1 MVKHYTVNNQEK
13 DRNVIDTQVS
23 ERALREL
30 YLPPFEAAVREANV
44 ASVMCS
50 YNAVNGAFSCENEE
64 ILTRILKEEWGFRG
78 FVQSDFF
85 AMKSTV
91 KSANAGMDL
100 EMPQPQFYGAPLL
113 AAVTEGSVKES
124 RIDDMLVRRYSEM
137 FRFGLFDRAPTLSPI
152 PVEEHARIARQIG
165 AAGSVLL
172 RNEDKLLPLDATQPV
187 HVALL
192 GPWATQAATGGGG
205 SSKVNP
211 IRAVTPA
218 ESIARRIEG
227 TNVQLTIDANATPA
241 VAAQLAGAADIAV
254 VVVGSFETEGADRQ
268 TMSLPDGQDDLI
280 AAIAAANPRT
290 IVFLHAGSPVTMPW
304 VEDVAA
310 IVEGWYPGGEDGEIT
325 SAILFGD
332 TYPSGK
338 LPITFPVVQS
348 DGLANTPE
356 RYPGVNGKVFYDEEL
371 QVGYRWFQSQNIA
384 PLFPF
389 GYGLSYT
396 SFSISDLV
404 LATSELSA
412 GEPLSLQVRVSNTGE
427 REGAEVVQVYV
438 SYPEQLS
445 EPPKQ
450 LRAFHKVALQPG
462 RSETVNLTLEARAL
476 AMWDTEAHSW
486 IVKPGNYR
494 ILVGNSS
501 ANTPLAANVT
511 VQ

>member
-1 MVKHYTVNNQEK
+1 MVKHYIVNNQEK
-13 DRNVIDTQVS
+13 DRNVIDVQVS

-30 YLPPFEAAVREANV
+30 YLQPFEAAVREANV

-50 YNAVNGAFSCENEE
+50 YNSVNGAFSCENQE
-64 ILTRILKEEWGFRG
+64 ILTQILKEEWGFDG

-100 EMPQPQFYGAPLL
+100 EMPKSQFYGAPLL

-124 RIDDMLVRRYSEM
+124 RIDDMLLRRFSAM
-137 FRFGLFDRAPTLSPI
+137 FRFGLFDNAPSLSPI
-152 PVEEHARIARQIG
+152 PVEEHAKIAREIG

-172 RNEDKLLPLDATQPV
+172 RNEGGLLPLDATKTIR
-187 HVALL
+187 VALL

-218 ESIARRIEG
+218 ESITRRVEG
-227 TNVQLTIDANATPA
+227 TNVQLTIDGSADPA
-241 VAAQLAGAADIAV
+241 KAAQLAAAADIAV
-254 VVVGSFETEGADRQ
+254 VVVGSFESEGADRQ
-268 TMSLPDGQDDLI
+268 TMSLPDGQDELV

-290 IVFLHAGSPVTMPW
+290 IVFLHAGSPITMPW

-325 SAILFGD
+325 AALLFGD
-332 TYPSGK
+332 AYPSGK
-338 LPITFPVVQS
+338 LPITFPVSQA
-348 DGLANTPE
+348 DGPANTPA
-356 RYPGVNGKVFYDEEL
+356 RYPGVDGKVFYDEEL
-371 QVGYRWFQSQNIA
+371 QIGYRWFQSQNIA

-389 GYGLSYT
+389 GFGLSYT
-396 SFSISDLV
+396 SFSMTDLA
-404 LATSELSA
+404 LATSELAA
-412 GEPLSLQVRVSNTGE
+412 GEPLGLQVRVSNTGK

-438 SYPEQLS
+438 SYPAELN

-450 LRAFHKVALQPG
+450 LRAFHKAALQPG
-462 RSETVNLTLEARAL
+462 ESKMVDLTLDTRAL
-476 AMWDTEAHSW
+476 AIWDTATHDW
-486 IVKPGNYR
+486 VVKPGTYK

-501 ANTPLAANVT
+501 SNTPLEAAVT
-511 VQ
+511 VR